1 VPAQHAITVTQGASG
16 RLVFVEARDAVDPD
30 ALRTGLRHDAPGAFG
45 AWVRDGERAT
55 RFGLVPGV
63 HGEWS
68 PGGFV
73 EVDPESMPGLYQL
86 GLPDEALAAG
96 GPHAVIRLSFDRAL
110 VAPVHVDLV
119 AYDPEESYSIGIRE
133 LANVH
138 RHAFLHG
145 ALPGLTEDSLAAGS
159 ASQRLLT
166 ETLRAPRPGAR

>member
-1 VPAQHAITVTQGASG
+1 MPAQHAITVTQGASA
-16 RLVFVEARDAVDPD
+16 RLVFVQARGAAHPD
-30 ALRTGLRHDAPGAFG
+30 APRTGLRHDAPGAFG
-45 AWVRDGERAT
+45 AWVRDGERAR
-55 RFGLVPGV
+55 RFGLAPGA

-73 EVDPESMPGLYQL
+73 EVDPDTMPGLYQL

-96 GPHAVIRLSFDRAL
+96 SAHAVVRLWFDGAV

-119 AYDPEESYSIGIRE
+119 AYDPEDPYSIGIRE

-159 ASQRLLT
+159 ASQRRLT
-166 ETLRAPRPGAR
+166 ETLRAPRPDEG